1 MKPAFEIDTCII
13 EGKEEEKGKELWDHY
28 LFTCAFKKCLKNNNF
43 LNTTVHLYRTS
54 PVLNLNLAQLQV

>member
-13 EGKEEEKGKELWDHY
+13 EEKEEKKEKSFGTTTGSHAL
-28 LFTCAFKKCLKNNNF
+28 KKKKKK
-43 LNTTVHLYRTS
+43 NTTVHLYRTS